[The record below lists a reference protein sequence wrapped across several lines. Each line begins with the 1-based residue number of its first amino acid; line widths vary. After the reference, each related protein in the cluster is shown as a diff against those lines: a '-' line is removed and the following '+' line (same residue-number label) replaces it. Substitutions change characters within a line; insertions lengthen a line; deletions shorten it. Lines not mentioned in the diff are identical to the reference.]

1 MKLDIYRE
9 ARGAS
14 IKPGMVVE
22 TVAGDDRPRP
32 IEVDEV
38 HVKRGGMIDLVGYF
52 AHGPRR
58 DENRQTLHVRDSETL
73 RVRPTAQEV
82 LGVWSSLC
90 DAVKSAAAQFVEDQE
105 LDGDDRQAPPW
116 EVVGQLGE
124 LLVSYRFQGYR
135 IDPDLPMPEDD
146 PEDEG
151 G

>member
-9 ARGAS
+9 VRGAGV
-14 IKPGMVVE
+14 KPGMVVQTVSGAE
-22 TVAGDDRPRP
+22 TGRP

-38 HVKRGGMIDLVGYF
+38 HVKRGGMIDLVG
-52 AHGPRR
+52 HCPVGPAS
-58 DENRQTLHVRDSETL
+58 DGAQTLHVRDTETL
-73 RVRPTAQEV
+73 RAHPSPEEV

-105 LDGDDRQAPPW
+105 MDGDDRQAPPW
-116 EVVGQLGE
+116 EVVGPTGQ
-124 LLVSYRFQGYR
+124 LLVSFRFLGYR
-135 IDPDLPMPEDD
+135 LDPELPLP

>member
-9 ARGAS
+9 VRGAGV
-14 IKPGMVVE
+14 KPGMVVQ
-22 TVAGDDRPRP
+22 TVDGAQQGQT

-38 HVKRGGMIDLVGYF
+38 HVKRNGMIDLVGKPAY
-52 AHGPRR
+52 R
-58 DENRQTLHVRDSETL
+58 DRASVATTTVHVRDTETL
-73 RVRPTAQEV
+73 RAHPSSEEV

-105 LDGDDRQAPPW
+105 MDGDDRQAPPW
-116 EVVGQLGE
+116 EVVGPTGQ
-124 LLVSYRFQGYR
+124 LLVSFRFQGYR
-135 IDPDLPMPEDD
+135 LDPELPLP